1 MNVHRNLFTKSF
13 AASLIFRQ
21 ILVFLCVPVPRTS
34 SAQTSS
40 GFQKDSWL
48 STVKAP
54 IPGMGEDWGIPS
66 HGEVQKSPEKP
77 KVPMTIKLKRP
88 IWQFCFDQSSR
99 HFKYPFPE
107 TLPAWC
113 IYIYMYDNTNMQYI
127 LLPIF
132 RILPPYMY
140 WYIAW
145 FIDDHWSRYMVH
157 IVICQNTKC
166 NHTITLTIGCSTY
179 WPVRRMVAAAATAI
193 GSDTIPF
200 DIRTSAYPS
209 STSIGSGWSHPFNS
223 SPLCC
228 CNMFL
233 QVMVG
238 KDGPCNQLR
247 LCVFLSCL
255 GGNDD
260 C

>member
-88 IWQFCFDQSSR
+88 IWQFSLDQSSR

-107 TLPAWC
+107 TLPA
-113 IYIYMYDNTNMQYI
+113 
-127 LLPIF
+127 
-132 RILPPYMY
+132 
-140 WYIAW
+140 
-145 FIDDHWSRYMVH
+145 
-157 IVICQNTKC
+157 
-166 NHTITLTIGCSTY
+166 
-179 WPVRRMVAAAATAI
+179 
-193 GSDTIPF
+193 
-200 DIRTSAYPS
+200 
-209 STSIGSGWSHPFNS
+209 
-223 SPLCC
+223 
-228 CNMFL
+228 
-233 QVMVG
+233 
-238 KDGPCNQLR
+238 
-247 LCVFLSCL
+247 
-255 GGNDD
+255 
-260 C
+260 

>member
-88 IWQFCFDQSSR
+88 IWQFCFEQSSR

-113 IYIYMYDNTNMQYI
+113 IYIYTIIQICNIYYCLSFVYCLHICIDTLHDSLMTIDLDI
-127 LLPIF
+127 WCISSSV
-132 RILPPYMY
+132 RI
-140 WYIAW
+140 
-145 FIDDHWSRYMVH
+145 
-157 IVICQNTKC
+157 QNA
-166 NHTITLTIGCSTY
+166 IT
-179 WPVRRMVAAAATAI
+179 
-193 GSDTIPF
+193 
-200 DIRTSAYPS
+200 PS
-209 STSIGSGWSHPFNS
+209 P
-223 SPLCC
+223 SP
-228 CNMFL
+228 
-233 QVMVG
+233 
-238 KDGPCNQLR
+238 
-247 LCVFLSCL
+247 
-255 GGNDD
+255 
-260 C
+260 